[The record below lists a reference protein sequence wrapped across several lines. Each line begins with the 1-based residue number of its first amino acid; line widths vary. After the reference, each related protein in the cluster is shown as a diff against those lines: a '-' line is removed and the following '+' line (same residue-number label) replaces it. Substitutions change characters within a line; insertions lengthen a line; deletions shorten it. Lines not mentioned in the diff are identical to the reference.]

1 MNHLIKF
8 LIVCCG
14 IHCCV
19 HAQPAASEKNTNV
32 QVDSFIHQQMRDKHI
47 PALSFAVMRD
57 DKLLYTNSYGYS
69 NLEHKVPAINE
80 TVYSIMSITKSFTA
94 IATMMLVEEG
104 KLSLEDPIG
113 KFFNDLPSAWKKI
126 SIRQLLNHTA
136 GIRGFVGDTQIPCS
150 VGKHVR
156 DYVRGDMLK
165 EVACLPLDFTPG
177 EQWSYGD
184 TNFYL
189 LGMLVEKLTGKTYE
203 QFVHERI
210 FLPLEMSHSRGL
222 SYTDLIPN
230 RADGY
235 AYKDGSYYTRRF
247 ETDEFANAGILSNVL
262 DMIKLHHAFTSDII
276 LKKSTWQQM
285 WKKAMLNNGEV
296 VNFGLGFGLTPFQ
309 GKRRVGHYGG
319 GGLGF
324 AGGISHF
331 LDENLTVVLLTNTDH
346 PDIGTLVNTVASFYF
361 K

>member
-1 MNHLIKF
+1 MRHFIGF
-8 LIVCCG
+8 LIFCCG
-14 IHCCV
+14 IHFCV
-19 HAQPAASEKNTNV
+19 HAQPGAAEKNSNV
-32 QVDSFIHQQMRDKHI
+32 QVDSFIHQQMRDKHTTG
-47 PALSFAVMRD
+47 LTLAVMRD
-57 DKLLYTNSYGYS
+57 NKLLYTNSYGYS

-94 IATMMLVEEG
+94 IATMMLMEEG
-104 KLSLEDPIG
+104 KLSLEDPIA
-113 KFFNDLPSAWKKI
+113 KFIDSLPSAWKKI
-126 SIRQLLNHTA
+126 TIRQLLNHTSGISGFA
-136 GIRGFVGDTQIPCS
+136 GHQQIPCS

-177 EQWSYGD
+177 DKWSYGD

-210 FLPLEMSHSRGL
+210 FLPLEMSKSRGL

-235 AYKDGSYYTRRF
+235 AYKDDSYYARRF
-247 ETDEFANAGILSNVL
+247 ETDEFANAGILSTVV
-262 DMIKLHHAFTSDII
+262 DMIKLHHAFTSDIL

-285 WKKAMLNNGEV
+285 WKNARLNNGEV

-309 GKRRVGHYGG
+309 GRRRVGHYGG

-331 LDENLTVVLLTNTDH
+331 LDQNLTVVVLTNTDH